1 MLLYVAII
9 LCSLSPHPL
18 RILIVQK
25 MGYFCR
31 LDPVDDALNI
41 IAVRVQGREAY
52 VVQSSVMGLQTEK
65 AEQ

>member
-41 IAVRVQGREAY
+41 ITVCVQGREAD
-52 VVQSSVMGLQTEK
+52 VVQASVVLLQTK
-65 AEQ
+65 RAT